1 MIHLLQTLL
10 IAVTSSHQSA
20 DNFAIPATSCDT
32 NPFTFTEISESLVL
46 SHLDS
51 LDPRKSTGPDGLSA
65 RFLKEIGYSI
75 SYLILLTFI
84 ACRVELLLHRQEVFT
99 YTPVHKGAWCCGQ
112 SWQLQTMQS
121 LLCLFLLFICFCVF
135 VQ

>member
-51 LDPRKSTGPDGLSA
+51 LDPRKSTCPDGLSA

-84 ACRVELLLHRQEVFT
+84 AEWNCFFT
-99 YTPVHKGAWCCGQ
+99 DKKCSHILQFIKVHGALDNPGNFRPCNLCCVC
-112 SWQLQTMQS
+112 SC
-121 LLCLFLLFICFCVF
+121 CLFVF
-135 VQ
+135 VYLFNN